1 MSDYK
6 QLVESKRQAM
16 LDVLMTSI
24 ENNPARWERGWVSL
38 SVMPINGVTHKRYNG
53 VNALFLYAVAEKYGF
68 KDPRWV
74 TFHQAKELGAN
85 IKAGAKASEVFFWS
99 RYDKKTKKQFDER
112 TLDGMT
118 EEEKREYLAENVKPV
133 LKFYQVFNAEQCDKF
148 PEYTLHEMS
157 DEERQHQN
165 ALIETVIK
173 NSEAPVHYDSGS
185 QAYYDPS
192 SDSIHLPTVTSFK
205 SMNSYYATALHEIG
219 HSTGH
224 PSRLNR
230 DFSGGFGSENYAI
243 EELRAELSSVFMQA
257 ELGIDL
263 SGAEIANHGAYLK
276 SWLEVVKND
285 PKTFYS
291 AANDAGKIANYLKD
305 KYLSAEKELVGQVEQ
320 VQQVEQV
327 EQVKSAISVEQKGS
341 DYIIKHEKLSWNMT
355 TSELPQDVREAAT
368 WLIAN
373 GYHTEQD
380 VQSAFYSRMTSD
392 MSDDPQTAAE
402 KDNEAIKT
410 IYKERL
416 ENTKK
421 KQNQQVEQVELV
433 GQVGLVSIA
442 FSTESQLKEYGKSTM
457 FRIPKDSQSEFSSF
471 VFLVPT
477 KFARNTENGVILNV
491 PADFELV
498 LKNDGREVKMTAS
511 ELCAELEGQKTG
523 KSAQRVS
530 ASKRNIARLDALRAN
545 VPAEMRNMPNWCVYR
560 TKWNDEK
567 GKKDKYV
574 LSALDGHWAKSN
586 QPETWTDFETAYN
599 YAIEN
604 NCEGL
609 SFALNNDGIACIDLD
624 KCIDGEGNR
633 NGVAT
638 LISNELKDTYCEK
651 SASGNGLHFFVKDD
665 ILAGDKYRNRI
676 ETEQGEIEVYQSGR
690 FISMTGD
697 IVGNAT
703 SLSKCPAAT
712 ISSLRKTLGERKP
725 ESATER
731 KSSATIDFSN
741 QSDEQ
746 VLERIRR
753 SRKGSAFDN
762 LYNGG
767 SITGDKS
774 RDDLAMLNTL
784 AFFTDCNEAQMRRIF
799 ECSARF
805 RPTEKG
811 GAYLD
816 RTIKKAC
823 ESLTVRFGEHK
834 GETGKRRTK

>member
-38 SVMPINGVTHKRYNG
+38 SVMPINGVTHKHYNG

-148 PEYTLHEMS
+148 PEYTKQEMS

-173 NSEAPVHYDSGS
+173 NSEAPVHYDGGS
-185 QAYYDPS
+185 QAYYSPS
-192 SDSIHLPTVTSFK
+192 SDSIHLPTIESFK

-230 DFSGGFGSENYAI
+230 DFSGDFGSENYAI

-257 ELGIDL
+257 ELDIDL
-263 SGAEIANHGAYLK
+263 SDAEIANHGAYLK

-291 AANDAGKIANYLKD
+291 AANDAGKSANYLKD
-305 KYLSAEKELVGQVEQ
+305 KYLSAEKELVG
-320 VQQVEQV
+320 QV

-355 TSELPQDVREAAT
+355 TSELPQDVREAAN

-421 KQNQQVEQVELV
+421 KQNQQVEQFEFV

-477 KFARNTENGVILNV
+477 KFARKTENGVILNV

-523 KSAQRVS
+523 KSAKRVS

-624 KCIDGEGNR
+624 KCIDSEGNR

-834 GETGKRRTK
+834 WETGKRRTK

>member
-38 SVMPINGVTHKRYNG
+38 SVMPINGVTHKHYNG

-148 PEYTLHEMS
+148 PEYTKQEMS

-173 NSEAPVHYDSGS
+173 NSEAPVHYDGGS
-185 QAYYDPS
+185 QAYYSPS
-192 SDSIHLPTVTSFK
+192 SDSIHLPTIESFK

-230 DFSGGFGSENYAI
+230 DFSGDFGSENYAI

-257 ELGIDL
+257 ELDIDL
-263 SGAEIANHGAYLK
+263 SDAEIANHGAYLK

-291 AANDAGKIANYLKD
+291 AANDAGKSANYLKD

-320 VQQVEQV
+320 VQQV

-355 TSELPQDVREAAT
+355 TSELPQDVREAAN

-477 KFARNTENGVILNV
+477 KFARKTENGVILNV

-834 GETGKRRTK
+834 WETGKRRTK

>member
-38 SVMPINGVTHKRYNG
+38 SVMPINGVTHKHYNG

-173 NSEAPVHYDSGS
+173 NSEAPVHYDGGS
-185 QAYYDPS
+185 QAYYSPS
-192 SDSIHLPTVTSFK
+192 SDSIHLPTIESFK

-230 DFSGGFGSENYAI
+230 DFSGDFGSENYAI

-320 VQQVEQV
+320 V
-327 EQVKSAISVEQKGS
+327 KSAISVEQKGS

-355 TSELPQDVREAAT
+355 TSELPQDVREAAN

-421 KQNQQVEQVELV
+421 KQNQQVEQFEFV

-477 KFARNTENGVILNV
+477 KFARKTENGVTLNV

-523 KSAQRVS
+523 KSAKRVS

-624 KCIDGEGNR
+624 KCIDSEGNR

>member
-148 PEYTLHEMS
+148 PEYTKQEMS

-173 NSEAPVHYDSGS
+173 NSEAPVHYDGGS
-185 QAYYDPS
+185 QAYYSPS
-192 SDSIHLPTVTSFK
+192 SDSIHLPTIESFK

-230 DFSGGFGSENYAI
+230 DFSGDFGSENYAI

-257 ELGIDL
+257 ELDIDL
-263 SGAEIANHGAYLK
+263 SDAEIANHGAYLK

-291 AANDAGKIANYLKD
+291 AANDAGKSANYLKD
-305 KYLSAEKELVGQVEQ
+305 KYLSAEKELVG
-320 VQQVEQV
+320 QV

-355 TSELPQDVREAAT
+355 TSELPQDVREAAN

-421 KQNQQVEQVELV
+421 KQNQQVEQFEFV

-477 KFARNTENGVILNV
+477 KFARKTENGVTLNV

-523 KSAQRVS
+523 KSAKRVS

-624 KCIDGEGNR
+624 KCIDSEGNR

>member
-148 PEYTLHEMS
+148 PEYTKQEMS

-173 NSEAPVHYDSGS
+173 NSEAPVHYDGGS
-185 QAYYDPS
+185 QAYYSPS
-192 SDSIHLPTVTSFK
+192 SDSIHLPTIESFK

-230 DFSGGFGSENYAI
+230 DFSGDFGSENYAI

-291 AANDAGKIANYLKD
+291 AANDAGKSANYLKD

-320 VQQVEQV
+320 VQQV

-355 TSELPQDVREAAT
+355 TSELPQDVREAAN

-421 KQNQQVEQVELV
+421 KQNQQVEQFEFV

-477 KFARNTENGVILNV
+477 KFARKTENGVTLNV

-624 KCIDGEGNR
+624 KCIDSEGNR

-834 GETGKRRTK
+834 WETGKRRTK

>member
-38 SVMPINGVTHKRYNG
+38 SVMPINGVTHKHYNG

-148 PEYTLHEMS
+148 PEYTKQEMS

-173 NSEAPVHYDSGS
+173 NSEAPVHYDGGS
-185 QAYYDPS
+185 QAYYSPS
-192 SDSIHLPTVTSFK
+192 SDSIHLPTIESFK

-230 DFSGGFGSENYAI
+230 DFSGDFGSENYAI

-257 ELGIDL
+257 ELDIDL
-263 SGAEIANHGAYLK
+263 SDAEIANHGAYLK

-327 EQVKSAISVEQKGS
+327 KSAISVEQKGS

-355 TSELPQDVREAAT
+355 TSELPQDVREAAN

-421 KQNQQVEQVELV
+421 KQNQQVEQFEFV

-477 KFARNTENGVILNV
+477 KFARKTENGVILNV

-624 KCIDGEGNR
+624 KCIDSEGNR